1 MTPVT
6 GYVDDH
12 ETIALLQ
19 RLLRI
24 NTENPPGNEEPAAR
38 MLADYLAPLGFET
51 DYHEAAPA
59 RTSLV
64 ARLRGTGG
72 GRTLVMNGHLD
83 IGPIG
88 TGWTRDPLGGE
99 IESGRI
105 YGRGVSDMKSGLA
118 AMVSAARAVSLSGMP
133 RRGDLILMPTAD
145 ESSGG
150 RLGMGHLVK
159 TLRGL
164 RADMAVVG
172 EPTVGD
178 VCLAHRGAV
187 WAEVVVIGKAGQ
199 ASRPASGI
207 NAIMAMGRVLRAFE
221 TDLAPR
227 LAAKTHPLL
236 PAPTLICRAYRRR
249 RQDQRHRGALPR
261 RGRPPK
267 SSRASVPTTSSRR
280 SASARHARWREPA
293 RASRS
298 RSRWRSLR
306 RRSPPMPRWSPN
318 ASARSRRSWGG
329 ARPARQPG
337 LHRRPLVQP
346 RPRHPGGGLRAVV
359 PSPAGREH
367 LGHPRRDN
375 YVEDVLTGT
384 RVYAQLIAN
393 VIGGG
398 ARRGLRARGAI
409 RMLSLEGAI
418 DIHVHSSPEVFGR
431 SGRRGDR
438 TAL

>member
-6 GYVDDH
+6 SYVDDH

-51 DYHEAAPA
+51 EYHESAPA

-88 TGWTRDPLGGE
+88 AGWTRDPLGGE
-99 IESGRI
+99 IEGGRI

-118 AMVSAARAVSLSGMP
+118 AMASAARAVSRSGMP

-236 PAPTLICRAYRRR
+236 PAPTLNAGLIDGGVKTNVIAERCRVAVDRRSLPGERTDDIVAEIRECATRAVAGTGARIEVSVAMAKPASEIAADAPVVAECLRAFEAVVGR
-249 RQDQRHRGALPR
+249 RPAV
-261 RGRPPK
+261 
-267 SSRASVPTTSSRR
+267 RAS
-280 SASARHARWREPA
+280 
-293 RASRS
+293 
-298 RSRWRSLR
+298 
-306 RRSPPMPRWSPN
+306 
-318 ASARSRRSWGG
+318 
-329 ARPARQPG
+329 PG
-337 LHRRPLVQP
+337 YTDAHWFNLDLGIP
-346 RPRHPGGGLRAVV
+346 AVV
-359 PSPAGREH
+359 FGPWYLHPPDGSISDIPDEH
-367 LGHPRRDN
+367 N

-393 VIGGG
+393 VIG
-398 ARRGLRARGAI
+398 
-409 RMLSLEGAI
+409 
-418 DIHVHSSPEVFGR
+418 
-431 SGRRGDR
+431 
-438 TAL
+438 

>member
-6 GYVDDH
+6 GHIDDR

-19 RLLRI
+19 RLLRL
-24 NTENPPGNEEPAAR
+24 NTENPPGNEGPAAR
-38 MLADYLAPLGFET
+38 LLATYLEPLGFKTE
-51 DYHEAAPA
+51 YHESAPE
-59 RTSLV
+59 RGSLV

-88 TGWTRDPLGGE
+88 TGWTKDPLGGE
-99 IESGRI
+99 IENGKI
-105 YGRGVSDMKSGLA
+105 YGRGVSDMKSGVA
-118 AMVSAARAVSLSGMP
+118 AMVAAARAVVLSQIP

-159 TLRGL
+159 TRRDL

-187 WAEVVVIGKAGQ
+187 WAEIIAIGKSGQ

-207 NAIMAMGRVLRAFE
+207 NAIMAMGRVLRALE

-227 LAAKTHPLL
+227 LASKTHPLL
-236 PAPTLICRAYRRR
+236 PTPNLNAGLIDGGVKANVIAERCRVVVDRRSLPGERTEDIVGEIRECAARAVEGTGARVEVNVVMAKPGSEIPADAPVVAECIRAFE
-249 RQDQRHRGALPR
+249 AVV
-261 RGRPPK
+261 GRPPAV
-267 SSRASVPTTSSRR
+267 RAS
-280 SASARHARWREPA
+280 
-293 RASRS
+293 
-298 RSRWRSLR
+298 
-306 RRSPPMPRWSPN
+306 
-318 ASARSRRSWGG
+318 
-329 ARPARQPG
+329 PG
-337 LHRRPLVQP
+337 YTDAHWFNLDLGIP
-346 RPRHPGGGLRAVV
+346 AVV
-359 PSPAGREH
+359 FGPWYLHPPAGSISDIPDEH
-367 LGHPRRDN
+367 N

-393 VIGGG
+393 VIG
-398 ARRGLRARGAI
+398 
-409 RMLSLEGAI
+409 
-418 DIHVHSSPEVFGR
+418 
-431 SGRRGDR
+431 
-438 TAL
+438 